1 MSVIIGS
8 ARIDERG
15 KLSGGKAGDQ
25 KQKSSTDYVGEASM
39 QNFYIHRKGWYVLR
53 PKSPA
58 HAIAIAKNMKDACN
72 NWNIGYDQIERLGVI
87 KNGIHSTVK
96 TDCDCS
102 SLVRACVKE
111 ATGIDPGNF
120 TTVNEAAALKKTGLF
135 EEMFV
140 YTTGTALF
148 DGDILVTKSRGHTCV
163 VCSGNPRTTQA
174 TASIKKTE
182 TKTAKPTVKMESA
195 QSYSKSVAGSYTC
208 TASSL
213 NIRAGAGRTK
223 PQLGSIPRG
232 KKFVCYGYYTQV
244 GDTKWLYGVYN
255 GITGFA
261 SSAYLKK

>member
-8 ARIDERG
+8 ARIDECG
-15 KLSGGKAGDQ
+15 KLSGGTARDQ
-25 KQKSSTDYVGEASM
+25 KQKSSTDYVGEVSM

-96 TDCDCS
+96 TECDCS

>member
-1 MSVIIGS
+1 MSIIIGS

-15 KLSGGKAGDQ
+15 KLSGGTAGDQ
-25 KQKSSTDYVGEASM
+25 KQTGIDDYRGEVSM
-39 QNFYIHRKGWYVLR
+39 QNFYIHKKGWYVLR

-96 TDCDCS
+96 TECDCS

-120 TTVNEAAALKKTGLF
+120 TTVNEAAALQKTGLF
-135 EEMFV
+135 EAKFA

-148 DGDILVTKSRGHTCV
+148 DGDILVTKTRGHTCV

-174 TASIKKTE
+174 TQAVKKAE
-182 TKTAKPTVKMESA
+182 TKSTAKMESA